1 MKRELFYCK
10 RDRKLTEN
18 EVMFVRNSDLSL
30 RKLGLVF
37 NVSHKTIHYWKSELN
52 RKAGSLRSIETSRQS
67 RKNRKAK
74 TERLERFKL
83 LGLMY

>member
-1 MKRELFYCK
+1 MERELFYCK

-67 RKNRKAK
+67 RKNRKK
-74 TERLERFKL
+74 RLERFKL